1 MYFMVCQCRSISC
14 NMSHLMVV
22 VDNGGVCAYVGQ
34 REYGKSLPSDFC
46 CELKIAL
53 KKSLFSLSDKDQG
66 EKRHVK

>member
-1 MYFMVCQCRSISC
+1 
-14 NMSHLMVV
+14 MVV